1 MKSKNLN
8 FQQMISLALAES
20 RGAWKRMTFFIF
32 CIGIGVGAVMTVKS
46 FSNMV
51 QATIQGQAKGLLAA
65 DIGIKGSWEQGK
77 DEIAYQKETL
87 PQGTEFLFIK
97 EMHGMAQF
105 KNPDS
110 TEKSSSLITEL
121 KSIPLIGP
129 QYPFYGEF
137 KNNPDKPLQELL
149 KQNGAVV
156 EASFLIK
163 TGLKIGDSFSLGKT
177 KLKITGIVISEPDRI
192 SRAFSIGPRLFIS
205 RASLDK
211 ANLIQPGSRIKH
223 RTLIKLP
230 ESMELEKAVALLSL
244 IHI

>member
-1 MKSKNLN
+1 MKSKKLN
-8 FQQMISLALAES
+8 FQKMILLALAES
-20 RGAWKRMTFFIF
+20 RGAWKRMVFFIF
-32 CIGIGVGAVMTVKS
+32 CIAIGVGAVMTVKS

-137 KNNPDKPLQELL
+137 KNKPDKPLQELL

-163 TGLKIGDSFSLGKT
+163 TGLKIGDSFSLGKNE
-177 KLKITGIVISEPDRI
+177 LKITGIVIS
-192 SRAFSIGPRLFIS
+192 
-205 RASLDK
+205 
-211 ANLIQPGSRIKH
+211 
-223 RTLIKLP
+223 
-230 ESMELEKAVALLSL
+230 
-244 IHI
+244 